1 MKKILFGLGVVVALN
16 FPVVGN
22 AEIKLD
28 RSNDPFAYTNG
39 WWSNDHRDEIK
50 YVYSNDYEYLEEI
63 RRESGSDDYNK
74 SGGSNIEIFDNFGFI
89 KRSDLLN
96 LTDTNGSEGGSS
108 SIEILQFAE
117 NLEYASLNDRITD
130 FRPLLETKKMKRLD
144 IHSPA
149 SSIHF
154 LKNMSQLEELYLD
167 LASSL
172 DEESS
177 FYPVISDISILNY
190 LNNLNDVSISSTKRP
205 FSTISLKKSMDK
217 YVLVNPFILS
227 KQFKNPEVKIT
238 SKTPGFTF
246 KDDILSWDGI
256 KPETKELQISW
267 EFKAQKNK
275 YGSYAFYFSGDS
287 VIPINW
293 ID

>member
-1 MKKILFGLGVVVALN
+1 MKKVLFGLGVLAVLS

-22 AEIKLD
+22 AELKLD
-28 RSNDPFAYTNG
+28 RSDDPFAYTNG

-63 RRESGSDDYNK
+63 RRESGSEDYDK
-74 SGGSNIEIFDNFGFI
+74 SGGSTLEIFDNFGFI

-117 NLEYASLNDRITD
+117 NLEYAYLNDRITD
-130 FRPLLETKKMKRLD
+130 FRPLLETKKMKKLD
-144 IHSPA
+144 INSPA

-154 LKNMSQLEELYLD
+154 LKNMSQLEDLSLD
-167 LASSL
+167 LDSSL

-177 FYPVISDISILNY
+177 FYPVISDVSVLNY
-190 LNNLNDVSISSTKRP
+190 LNNLNEVSINSTERP
-205 FSTISLKKSMDK
+205 FPTVSLKKSMNK

-227 KQFKNPEVKIT
+227 KQFKNPDVKIT
-238 SKTPGFTF
+238 SKTPGFAF
-246 KDDILSWDGI
+246 EDDILTWDGI
-256 KPETKELQISW
+256 TPNTKELQISW
-267 EFKAQKNK
+267 N
-275 YGSYAFYFSGDS
+275 FSSEENGFFRFRGES